1 VEDGLE
7 CFRKGSFDLV
17 VTDYRMPKVDGIEFI
32 RMIRTTHLELPII
45 MLSGFVEALGLNES
59 NTGAD
64 AVIAKSANEVAHL
77 VRAVSRLLRRKP
89 ARKPPATSQLRPKAK
104 RAGL

>member
-1 VEDGLE
+1 
-7 CFRKGSFDLV
+7 
-17 VTDYRMPKVDGIEFI
+17 MPKVDGIEFI
-32 RMIRTTHLELPII
+32 RMVRTTHPDIPII

-64 AVIAKSANEVAHL
+64 AVVAKSANEVVHL

-89 ARKPPATSQLRPKAK
+89 ARKPPATSQIRPKAK